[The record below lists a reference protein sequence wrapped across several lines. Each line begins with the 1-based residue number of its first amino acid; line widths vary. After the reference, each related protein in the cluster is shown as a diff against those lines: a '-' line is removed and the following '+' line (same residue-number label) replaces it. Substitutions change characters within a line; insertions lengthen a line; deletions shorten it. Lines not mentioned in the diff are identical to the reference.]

1 MPVTRR
7 EFLNAVGIALASWLT
22 SRCRPTC
29 YTSVPPT
36 STPTAQNGYW
46 SRLRQYWWDLDLLAR
61 DARDMERGQQT
72 LQKFTEGHRAALD
85 ALVAAGQVSPEV
97 ADDLQVAF
105 EGAAYHVWRANAPIT
120 CYVPAPYPDYGTQ
133 SNVDLAKQAELLE
146 EMAMKSA
153 LDPEVVARAQ
163 AAIERDIAWR
173 TLPEEDQKAI
183 IEAIMQAAQG
193 TSQYPSLEE
202 LDLEIPP
209 TAREAARILVE
220 LLLKQ
225 R

>member
-7 EFLNAVGIALASWLT
+7 EFLNAVGIALASLLT

-29 YTSVPPT
+29 YIPPLPTLTS
-36 STPTAQNGYW
+36 QGGDW
-46 SRLRQYWWDLDLLAR
+46 ERLRQYWWDLDLLAR

-72 LQKFTEGHRAALD
+72 LQKFMEGHRAALD
-85 ALVAAGQVSPEV
+85 ALVAAGQVSSEV

-105 EGAAYHVWRANAPIT
+105 EGAAFHVWRANAPIT

-133 SNVDLAKQAELLE
+133 SNVDLAKQAGLLE
-146 EMAMKSA
+146 EMARKSA

-183 IEAIMQAAQG
+183 IEAVMQAAQG
-193 TSQYPSLEE
+193 TDQYPSLEE

-209 TAREAARILVE
+209 AAREAARILVE

>member
-1 MPVTRR
+1 MPITRR
-7 EFLNAVGIALASWLT
+7 EFLSAVGVAVASLLT

-29 YTSVPPT
+29 YVPVLTP
-36 STPTAQNGYW
+36 STLTAQGGDW
-46 SRLRQYWWDLDLLAR
+46 DRLRQYWWDLDLLAR
-61 DARDMERGQQT
+61 DAQNLEKGQQT
-72 LQKFTEGHRAALD
+72 LQKFTAGHRAALD

-97 ADDLQVAF
+97 ADDLQLAF

-133 SNVDLAKQAELLE
+133 SNVDLAKQAESLE
-146 EMAMKSA
+146 EMAQKGA
-153 LDPEVVARAQ
+153 LDPDTVARAR

-173 TLPEEDQKAI
+173 TLPEGDQKAI
-183 IEAIMQAAQG
+183 IEAVMEAAQG
-193 TSQYPSLEE
+193 TDQYPPLEK
-202 LDLEIPP
+202 LDLEIS
-209 TAREAARILVE
+209 TSAREAARILVE